1 MSYFGLTDLF
11 QKHNTY
17 ESRIPVEPRT
27 RRRSFLPWP
36 HKSKSKEK
44 LISKSTEEL
53 DKRERKKSLLEI
65 LTPSVSEYQLSHGRK
80 GNSRSCSNVCTVYEN
95 TSASSLC
102 RITLPDSSSTLASLV
117 PGQSV
122 RGWVEGLLKRRGMVA
137 YEFVVLD
144 VESGVALDM
153 HRDCAKLANREVTV
167 KSVNVSYPVDDAC
180 DTPNICEIGQ
190 SADAYTSSGDCD
202 EVLDFSI
209 NYSSLTD
216 AKFSESCH
224 LNKGSHFQVT
234 SSEEK
239 EDSCCF
245 DNDGLEGEGE

>member
-1 MSYFGLTDLF
+1 MF
-11 QKHNTY
+11 QKHNTD
-17 ESRIPVEPRT
+17 ERRIPVEPRT

-53 DKRERKKSLLEI
+53 DKKERKKSLLEI
-65 LTPSVSEYQLSHGRK
+65 LTPSVCEYQLSHDRK
-80 GNSRSCSNVCTVYEN
+80 GTSRSCSNVCTVYEN

-167 KSVNVSYPVDDAC
+167 KSVNVSYPIDDAC
-180 DTPNICEIGQ
+180 DTLTICEIGQ

-209 NYSSLTD
+209 NYSSLTKPPDAD
-216 AKFSESCH
+216 AKFSETCH
-224 LNKGSHFQVT
+224 LNKGSLFQVT

-245 DNDGLEGEGE
+245 DNDGLDGEGE